1 MLSVEEALTQLLA
14 DIAPLPVEEAPLLE
28 CLDRVLARDAVADT
42 DLPPFANSAMDGY
55 AVRAADTAGASEA
68 HPRRLPVVGE
78 VAAGDPGTTPL
89 PPGAAVRIMTGAP
102 VPPGADAVIP
112 VEQTHAL
119 EDAVDLLVAVTSGA
133 SVRPAG
139 DDARRGQR
147 VLSAGAVL
155 RPGEVGLL
163 ASIGYARVPVYR
175 RPRVAILSTGNELV
189 PVDRMPGPGQIRNSN
204 ASMLAAQVLRCGALP
219 VELGAARD
227 SREAV
232 HAALDAGRD
241 CDLYLSSG
249 GVSVGDY
256 DVVKAVLEERG
267 GIGFWRVNMR
277 PGKPVAFGRIDGIPF
292 LGLPGNPVSSFVTFE
307 LFARP
312 LLRKLAGHWALA
324 RQLVPVNVEDG
335 AHGGGSRRNYVRALV
350 RWEADGWHAVTT
362 GAQESHLLSSTVA
375 ANALIVVPEGS
386 GDLAPGSRAMA
397 LLLDWPESDVGSGRR

>member
-1 MLSVEEALTQLLA
+1 MLSVEEALAQLLA

-28 CLDRVLARDAVADT
+28 CLDRVLARDAMADT

-55 AVRAADTAGASEA
+55 AVRAVDTVGATEGN
-68 HPRRLPVVGE
+68 PRRLPVVGE

-89 PPGAAVRIMTGAP
+89 PAGAAVRIMTGAP

-112 VEQTHAL
+112 VEQTRAL
-119 EDAVDLLVAVTSGA
+119 GEAVDLLATVKAGA
-133 SVRPAG
+133 CVRPAG

-147 VLSAGAVL
+147 VLAAGAVL
-155 RPGEVGLL
+155 RPGEIGLL

-189 PVDRMPGPGQIRNSN
+189 PVNQMPGPGQIRNSN
-204 ASMLAAQVLRCGALP
+204 ASMLAAQTLRCGALP

-227 SREAV
+227 SRESV
-232 HAALDAGRD
+232 HAALDAGRG

-312 LLRKLAGHWALA
+312 LLRKLAGRQSLA
-324 RQLVPVNVEDG
+324 RQVVPVRLDDVVQG
-335 AHGGGSRRNYVRALV
+335 AGSRRNYVRALV

-362 GAQESHLLSSTVA
+362 GAQDSHLLRSTVA
-375 ANALIVVPEGS
+375 ANALIVAPEGG
-386 GDLAPGSRAMA
+386 GDLAAGAQAMA
-397 LLLDWPESDVGSGRR
+397 LLLDWPESDVTGL

>member
-14 DIAPLPVEEAPLLE
+14 DIVPLPVEEAPLLE

-55 AVRAADTAGASEA
+55 AVHAADTSGATGGD
-68 HPRRLPVVGE
+68 PRRLPVVGE

-89 PPGAAVRIMTGAP
+89 THGTAVRIMTGAP

-112 VEQTHAL
+112 VEQTHAR
-119 EDAVDLLVAVTSGA
+119 EGAVDLLAAVETGA
-133 SVRPAG
+133 SIRPAG
-139 DDARRGQR
+139 DDARAGQR
-147 VLSAGAVL
+147 VLAAGAVL
-155 RPGEVGLL
+155 RPGEIGLL
-163 ASIGYARVPVYR
+163 ASIGAARVPVHR

-189 PVDRMPGPGQIRNSN
+189 PVEQVPGPGQIRNSN

-227 SREAV
+227 SRESV
-232 HAALDAGRD
+232 HAALDAGRG

-267 GIGFWRVNMR
+267 GIAFWRVNMR

-312 LLRKLAGHWALA
+312 LLRKLAGHRSLA
-324 RQLVPVNVEDG
+324 RQVVPVKLDEPVRG
-335 AHGGGSRRNYVRALV
+335 AGPRRNYVRALA
-350 RWEADGWHAVTT
+350 RWEADGWHAATT
-362 GAQESHLLSSTVA
+362 GAQESHLLRSTVA
-375 ANALIVVPEGS
+375 ANALIVAPEGG
-386 GDLAPGSRAMA
+386 GDMAAGAQAMA
-397 LLLDWPESDVGSGRR
+397 LLLDWPESDT